1 MFAVGLVIGQLERP
15 MTVGGVMSELFANN
29 NQLVTMTEKKQVLAY
44 YGRVRGA

>member
-15 MTVGGVMSELFANN
+15 LTVEGVMSELFAN

-44 YGRVRGA
+44 YGRVRVAE